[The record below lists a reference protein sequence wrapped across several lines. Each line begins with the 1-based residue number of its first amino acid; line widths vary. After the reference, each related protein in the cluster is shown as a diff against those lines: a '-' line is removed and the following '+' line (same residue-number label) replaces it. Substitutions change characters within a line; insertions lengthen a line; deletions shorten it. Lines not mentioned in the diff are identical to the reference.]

1 MPSPFASSGH
11 QTLKNRLLCGGKL
24 NPLPAETRNA
34 LRPLAC
40 LGNSAD
46 FAMLRMVYQDSEEEM
61 HSHLWEAVRAGLIFH
76 SEDSYRF
83 LHDRVQESAYSL
95 IARESRAEGHLRI
108 GMLLAEQT
116 SQEKREEVIFEIV
129 NQLNR
134 GAHIIASVE
143 EREPVAGLSDDHVLE
158 VPPSEQRW
166 SLLAHEITV
175 PKPSATVATDPSEE
189 SIASSP
195 N

>member
-1 MPSPFASSGH
+1 MRRQAEPPARR
-11 QTLKNRLLCGGKL
+11 NPERIAAARLPGQQRRFRH
-24 NPLPAETRNA
+24 A
-34 LRPLAC
+34 
-40 LGNSAD
+40 AD
-46 FAMLRMVYQDSEEEM
+46 GYQDSEKEM
-61 HSHLWEAVRAGLIFH
+61 HSHLGEAVRAGLIFR

-129 NQLNR
+129 NPLNR

-143 EREPVAGLSDDHVLE
+143 EREPAAGLSDDHVLV

>member
-1 MPSPFASSGH
+1 M
-11 QTLKNRLLCGGKL
+11 
-24 NPLPAETRNA
+24 
-34 LRPLAC
+34 
-40 LGNSAD
+40 
-46 FAMLRMVYQDSEEEM
+46 
-61 HSHLWEAVRAGLIFH
+61 
-76 SEDSYRF
+76 
-83 LHDRVQESAYSL
+83 

>member
-1 MPSPFASSGH
+1 
-11 QTLKNRLLCGGKL
+11 
-24 NPLPAETRNA
+24 
-34 LRPLAC
+34 
-40 LGNSAD
+40 
-46 FAMLRMVYQDSEEEM
+46 M
-61 HSHLWEAVRAGLIFH
+61 HSHLWEAVRAGLIFR

-95 IARESRAEGHLRI
+95 IARESRAEAHLRI

-129 NQLNR
+129 IQLNR
-134 GAHIIASVE
+134 GAHLIASVE
-143 EREPVAGLSDDHVLE
+143 EREPVAGLNDDHVLE

-175 PKPSATVATDPSEE
+175 PKPAATVATDPSEE
-189 SIASSP
+189 RIASSP